1 MKKHIQVIGG
11 TLLLACVVIMLSA
24 CGGGNATSIND
35 VSSTPTSIA
44 KGSASRT
51 AQPPISIVTASPG
64 GNGKQVEVVRV
75 IKGEMYFKPSRT
87 TFEVGQPYQFFL
99 TNEGKQ
105 PHEFTIASPRKAGQT
120 EKDEEAKALID
131 SADLMPG
138 QTRTVNFTFKQPAPA
153 GTLEIEC
160 SYPGHY
166 EMGMHVAIV
175 VKA

>member
-11 TLLLACVVIMLSA
+11 TLLLAWGVIMLSA
-24 CGGGNATSIND
+24 CGGGVTTSTND
-35 VSSTPTSIA
+35 TASTPTSIA

-75 IKGEMYFKPSRT
+75 IMGEMYFKLNRT

-99 TNEGKQ
+99 INEGKQ
-105 PHEFTIASPRKAGQT
+105 PHEFTIAPPRKVGQT
-120 EKDEEAKALID
+120 EKDEEKKALID
-131 SADLMPG
+131 SAALMPG
-138 QTRTVNFTFKQPAPA
+138 QTRMVNFTFKESAPA
-153 GTLEIEC
+153 GTWEIEC